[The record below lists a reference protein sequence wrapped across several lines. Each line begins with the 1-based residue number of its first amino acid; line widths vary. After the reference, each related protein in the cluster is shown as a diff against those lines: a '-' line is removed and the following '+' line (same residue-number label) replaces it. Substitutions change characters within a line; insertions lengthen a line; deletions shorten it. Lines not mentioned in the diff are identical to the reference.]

1 MQLSNPEDALENV
14 LWIIESGVCV
24 VASGGFPDIL
34 ENQALDS
41 VGRERL
47 KEEADHSRLAV
58 LISKGTYF

>member
-1 MQLSNPEDALENV
+1 MQLSNPEDALETV
-14 LWIIESGVCV
+14 LWIIESV

-47 KEEADHSRLAV
+47 KEEADYSRLAV